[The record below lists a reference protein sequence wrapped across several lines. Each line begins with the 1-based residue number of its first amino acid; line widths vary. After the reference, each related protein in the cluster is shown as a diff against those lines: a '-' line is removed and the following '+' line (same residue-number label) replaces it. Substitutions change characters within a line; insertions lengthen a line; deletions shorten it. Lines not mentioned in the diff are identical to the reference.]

1 MVGYSLFKIEGG
13 KMGIAWS
20 ENELRVLQTLVN
32 TFPIEMI
39 TAKINR
45 FHCQNLTG
53 IERTKTAV
61 KARIRK
67 MGYSRLATEDNMSA
81 REWSRSLGLN
91 VYRVQGWIR
100 KQGLGYRRGC
110 NYLIISRNNMIAFAK
125 RKPELLAGVSEDIL
139 LYYFA
144 ESLTNIILSKKA
156 KCPDFMPIRK
166 ILRVDNN
173 TIYPSLHE
181 AERQLGMSRRSIK
194 NEAKRGGWLRFA

>member
-1 MVGYSLFKIEGG
+1 
-13 KMGIAWS
+13 MGIAWS

-32 TFPIEMI
+32 TCPTEMI
-39 TAKINR
+39 TAKINQ
-45 FHCQNLTG
+45 FHRKHLTG
-53 IERTKTAV
+53 IKRTKTAI

-91 VYRVQGWIR
+91 VYRVQGWIK
-100 KQGLGYRRGC
+100 KQGLKHRKGS

-125 RKPELLAGVSEDIL
+125 RKPELLAGVCKDIL
-139 LYYFA
+139 LYYFG
-144 ESLTNIILSKKA
+144 ESLTNMILSNKA
-156 KCPDFMPIRK
+156 NCPDFMPIRK

-173 TIYPSLHE
+173 IIYPSLHE
-181 AERQLGMSRRSIK
+181 AERQLGISRVSIK